1 MQRLTCDIDDVF
13 TTYAEELKKV
23 EKELLGLFKSD
34 AFLIPAIGNHIVKSG
49 GKRLRPLFLI
59 LSSELC
65 GYREH
70 PRIVLASII
79 EAIHT
84 ASLLHDDVVDGAD
97 LRRGKPTAHSIWGNQ
112 VVVLVGDYLY
122 SNALKIAVSHK
133 SQAVMEALSAAT
145 TRMTE
150 GELLQLSKIGDPEV
164 KEQEYLTIISAK
176 TGALISAACQIG
188 AILASEPQER
198 VDALKDYGMKT
209 GIAFQMVDD
218 ILDFMA
224 DEDGLGKKLGKDLDE
239 GKITMPLILLLRQCN
254 DRERERV
261 KEIINNSEAIPR
273 ESLKDI
279 LELFKKYSIIEA
291 SMRRAQEFIDDAK
304 RALEVFPPSR
314 HRDDLFCLADYALLR
329 RR

>member
-23 EKELLGLFKSD
+23 EQELLRLFQSD

-59 LSSELC
+59 LSAELC
-65 GYREH
+65 GYRDH

-97 LRRGKPTAHSIWGNQ
+97 LRRGRPTAHSIWGNQ

-122 SNALKIAVSHK
+122 SNALRIAVSQR
-133 SQAVMEALSAAT
+133 SQAVMEALSQAT
-145 TRMTE
+145 TQMTE
-150 GELLQLSKIGDPEV
+150 GELLQLSKVGDPEV
-164 KEQEYLTIISAK
+164 KEEEYLKIISSK

-188 AILASEPQER
+188 AILGGETEER
-198 VDALKDYGMKT
+198 ISALKDYGMKT

-224 DEDGLGKKLGKDLDE
+224 DEEGLGKKLGKDLDE

-254 DRERERV
+254 DAEREQV
-261 KEIINNSEAIPR
+261 KEIINHSDSISR
-273 ESLKDI
+273 ESLENI
-279 LELFKKYSIIEA
+279 QELFKKYKTIEA
-291 SMRRAQEFIDDAK
+291 SMARAQEFVDDAK
-304 RALEVFPPSR
+304 SVLEIFPPSK
-314 HRDDLFCLADYALLR
+314 HREDLFCLADYALLR

>member
-1 MQRLTCDIDDVF
+1 MDRLVCDINDVF
-13 TTYAEELKKV
+13 TSYSEELKRV
-23 EKELLGLFKSD
+23 EEELLGLFQSD

-70 PRIVLASII
+70 SRIVLASII

-84 ASLLHDDVVDGAD
+84 ASLLHDDVVDGAE

-112 VVVLVGDYLY
+112 IVVLVGDYLY
-122 SNALKIAVSHK
+122 SNALRIAVSQR
-133 SQAVMEALSAAT
+133 SQAVMEVLSRAT
-145 TRMTE
+145 TQMTE

-164 KEQEYLTIISAK
+164 KEDEYLKIISSK

-188 AILASEPQER
+188 GILADETEQR
-198 VDALKDYGMKT
+198 INALKEYGMKT

-224 DEDGLGKKLGKDLDE
+224 DEEGLGKRLGKDLDE
-239 GKITMPLILLLRQCN
+239 GKITMPLILLLRRC
-254 DRERERV
+254 DERERERV
-261 KEIINNSEAIPR
+261 KEIINNNDSITDQSLSEI
-273 ESLKDI
+273 LK
-279 LELFKKYSIIEA
+279 LFRKYQTIDA
-291 SMRRAQEFIDDAK
+291 SMARAQEFVEEAK
-304 RALEVFPPSR
+304 RALEPFPMSR
-314 HRDDLFCLADYALLR
+314 QKEELFCLAEYALLR
-329 RR
+329 RK

>member
-13 TTYAEELKKV
+13 TSYAEELKKV
-23 EKELLGLFKSD
+23 EQELLGLFQSD

-59 LSSELC
+59 LSAELC
-65 GYREH
+65 GYKDH
-70 PRIVLASII
+70 PRVVLASII

-112 VVVLVGDYLY
+112 IVVLVGDYLY
-122 SNALKIAVSHK
+122 SNALRIAVSQR
-133 SQAVMEALSAAT
+133 SQVVMEALSEAT

-164 KEQEYLTIISAK
+164 KEEEYLKIISAK
-176 TGALISAACQIG
+176 TGALVSAACQIG
-188 AILASEPQER
+188 GILAGQPQER
-198 VDALKDYGMKT
+198 VEALKEYGMKT

-224 DEDGLGKKLGKDLDE
+224 DEAGLGKKLGKDLDE
-239 GKITMPLILLLRQCN
+239 GKITMPLILLLRQCSQP
-254 DRERERV
+254 ERERV
-261 KEIINNSEAIPR
+261 KEIINHSESITR
-273 ESLKDI
+273 ESLEDI
-279 LELFKKYSIIEA
+279 QELFKKYNTIEH
-291 SMRRAQEFIDDAK
+291 SMSRAQEFVNNAK
-304 RALEVFPPSR
+304 RVLEVFPPSKQR
-314 HRDDLFCLADYALLR
+314 EDLFCLADYALLR

>member
-1 MQRLTCDIDDVF
+1 MDRLVCDINDVF
-13 TTYAEELKKV
+13 TSYSEELKRV
-23 EKELLGLFKSD
+23 EEELLGLFQSD

-70 PRIVLASII
+70 SRIVLASII

-84 ASLLHDDVVDGAD
+84 ASLLHDDVVDGAE

-112 VVVLVGDYLY
+112 IVVLVGDYLY
-122 SNALKIAVSHK
+122 SNALRIAVSQR
-133 SQAVMEALSAAT
+133 SQAVMEVLSRAT
-145 TRMTE
+145 TQMTE

-164 KEQEYLTIISAK
+164 KEDEYLKIISSK

-188 AILASEPQER
+188 GILADETEQR
-198 VDALKDYGMKT
+198 INALKEYGMKT

-224 DEDGLGKKLGKDLDE
+224 DEEGLGKRLGKDLDE
-239 GKITMPLILLLRQCN
+239 GKITMPLILLLRRC
-254 DRERERV
+254 DERERELV
-261 KEIINNSEAIPR
+261 KEIINNNDSITDQSLSEI
-273 ESLKDI
+273 LK
-279 LELFKKYSIIEA
+279 LFRKYQTIDA
-291 SMRRAQEFIDDAK
+291 SMARAQEFVEEAK
-304 RALEVFPPSR
+304 RALEPFPMSR
-314 HRDDLFCLADYALLR
+314 QKEELFCLAEYALLR
-329 RR
+329 RK